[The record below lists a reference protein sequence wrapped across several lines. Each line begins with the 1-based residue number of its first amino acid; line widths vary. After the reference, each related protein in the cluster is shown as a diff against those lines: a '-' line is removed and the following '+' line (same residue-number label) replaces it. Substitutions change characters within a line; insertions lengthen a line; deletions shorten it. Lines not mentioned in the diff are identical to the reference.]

1 MAADVHELAPHHL
14 PMFVPSAD
22 GSDPLMTI
30 MLVVLIVGIVF
41 AGAFYLH
48 LHSLPERL
56 AHRHNR
62 VQFELV
68 AVMALIALFTHNNVF
83 WVGALLL
90 AFVPIPNFFEPLNS
104 IAISLAR
111 MAGRA
116 VPDELDEREEVG
128 AAPSGSDVAVQPDPN
143 AAVVRATPGSGRE

>member
-14 PMFVPSAD
+14 PMFVPAAD

-30 MLVVLIVGIVF
+30 VLIVLIVGILF
-41 AGAFYLH
+41 AGAFYLY

-56 AHRHNR
+56 AHRHHR

-83 WVGALLL
+83 WVAALLI
-90 AFVPIPNFFEPLNS
+90 AFVPMPNFYAPLS
-104 IAISLAR
+104 SMASSLAR
-111 MAGRA
+111 MAGGNSANRDGTTDEGETGRPSA
-116 VPDELDEREEVG
+116 VSQEDSR
-128 AAPSGSDVAVQPDPN
+128 N
-143 AAVVRATPGSGRE
+143 A